1 MSNVKRETSIS
12 VTDLHMSNVNDSLK
26 RLAISNDGYPYHM
39 NNNNNNS
46 NSNSIN
52 NSNSMES
59 DNNDQV
65 QQPNREGLRIQLP
78 EHTVSFGTVFS
89 IGSVATHTF
98 DSKYNIIKEI
108 GRGGFSVVYQCQNK
122 TNNDIYAVKVI
133 DLRPLRLR
141 QRFNPSRLRR
151 EVDIM
156 RRLDHPNIIKFI
168 EVYETT
174 DQLMMVMEYCPGDEL
189 FDVILARK
197 VFSEEDAKPIFAQV
211 CKAIY
216 YLHSLNII
224 HRDVKPENVLVL
236 HNVDIHSGQTIVKLL
251 DFGLSKN
258 AGGGSAAKTFVG
270 TPCYL
275 APEVEYTSKGLGGT
289 YGLPADCWSLGAV
302 LYVMLVA
309 RFPEFEQDMNGKV
322 VLRLPPALWD
332 NVSSSAKD
340 LIRSLMN
347 TNPAARCT
355 AANALQHPWLGNYRV
370 SQEEL
375 TKIALD
381 CYEFS
386 QGLQI
391 EEEAAFQEGEYNDD
405 INASAHA
412 MVLRSMRDNHNNN
425 NTGVPG
431 ADMQLGPLLHLQRS
445 IASCFEQAHLA
456 YQDIPEVA
464 TRVRRG
470 AALCRS
476 QLTESTKMLH
486 KVEQTATSVLNMFP
500 DLELAVEEGAPE
512 LATQFFTMVRGW
524 VSELRQMV
532 TATQQVNKASMDQIQ
547 DIVEQ
552 STVGLQS
559 RAQQQKIR
567 NLTQSL
573 MSAIQSQVNI
583 VNNNNT
589 NNNGEKI
596 EMNSDQILQLFLN
609 LFGQQRNN
617 NNSIQF
623 NENESLL
630 IAGNERPFTKV
641 ESDQLSDSMEDSIDE
656 TLDTKIRAYEPNKLE
671 KIDASNLKMDI
682 SSSQV
687 DNSSSSGGGISG
699 IQKPMPLVISPKVS
713 DATNF
718 ANGVQALISVPPS
731 PIAASHL
738 VDALH
743 KLRQVDMILE
753 QLSVFWANTEVVL
766 DVLTKKGQHV
776 EQFIGF
782 ANKPRLM
789 ARFRERMEEYKRFW
803 EGMKVMCS
811 NYVSGI
817 NQSNQGSKD
826 KLYEFLKEGRS
837 EGSDWSSSSGS
848 FKESFMNMSGPSID
862 KVDSL

>member
-1 MSNVKRETSIS
+1 
-12 VTDLHMSNVNDSLK
+12 
-26 RLAISNDGYPYHM
+26 
-39 NNNNNNS
+39 
-46 NSNSIN
+46 
-52 NSNSMES
+52 MEE
-59 DNNDQV
+59 DNNHN
-65 QQPNREGLRIQLP
+65 QQQQEQQQQLKIQIP
-78 EHTVSFGTVFS
+78 EQMSFGTVFS
-89 IGSVATHTF
+89 VGSVASNKF
-98 DSKYNIIKEI
+98 ESKYDIIKEI

-122 TNNDIYAVKVI
+122 TTKEIFAVKII

-141 QRFNPSRLRR
+141 QRFNPARLRR

-224 HRDVKPENVLVL
+224 HRDVKPENVLIL
-236 HNVDIHSGQTIVKLL
+236 HNVNIHSGQTIVKLL

-332 NVSSSAKD
+332 DISTSAKE

-355 AANALQHPWLGNYRV
+355 AASALQHPWLGKYRV
-370 SQEEL
+370 SEEEL

-391 EEEAAFQEGEYNDD
+391 EEEAAYQEGDYSDD

-412 MVLRSMRDNHNNN
+412 MVLRSMRDNHKSNNAN
-425 NTGVPG
+425 MPG
-431 ADMQLGPLLHLQRS
+431 NDIQLGPLLHLQRS

-456 YQDIPEVA
+456 YQEIPEVA

-524 VSELRQMV
+524 VGELRQMV
-532 TATQQVNKASMDQIQ
+532 NSTVQVNKASMDEIQ
-547 DIVEQ
+547 AIVEQ
-552 STVGLQS
+552 STIGLQS
-559 RAQQQKIR
+559 SYQQQKIR
-567 NLTQSL
+567 NITQSL
-573 MSAIQSQVNI
+573 MSAIQSQVNLA
-583 VNNNNT
+583 T
-589 NNNGEKI
+589 TNNGEKV
-596 EMNSDQILQLFLN
+596 EMTSDQILQLFLN

-617 NNSIQF
+617 IQF

-630 IAGNERPFTKV
+630 IASKDRPTFSKV

-656 TLDTKIRAYEPNKLE
+656 TLDINTRDYPKPLETIDTNTLQMEITGQENVNKE
-671 KIDASNLKMDI
+671 A
-682 SSSQV
+682 
-687 DNSSSSGGGISG
+687 GGM
-699 IQKPMPLVISPKVS
+699 QKPMPLVISPKIS
-713 DATNF
+713 DTTNF
-718 ANGVQALISVPPS
+718 ANGVQALISVPQS
-731 PIAASHL
+731 PTAASHL
-738 VDALH
+738 ADALH

-811 NYVSGI
+811 NYVSGV
-817 NQSNQGSKD
+817 NQTNTQNG
-826 KLYEFLKEGRS
+826 KLYDFLKEGQRDGS
-837 EGSDWSSSSGS
+837 ENWSSSNS
-848 FKESFMNMSGPSID
+848 FKESFKSGQGTTTID
-862 KVDSL
+862 KMDSI

>member
-26 RLAISNDGYPYHM
+26 RLAISNDGFPYHS
-39 NNNNNNS
+39 NSSIHSNS
-46 NSNSIN
+46 NSNS
-52 NSNSMES
+52 SSMES
-59 DNNDQV
+59 NNNDQEEHQH
-65 QQPNREGLRIQLP
+65 QQQHDNLRIQLP
-78 EHTVSFGTVFS
+78 ENTVSFGTVFS
-89 IGSVATHTF
+89 IGSVVATNTF
-98 DSKYNIIKEI
+98 DSKYDIIKEI

-122 TNNDIYAVKVI
+122 VTKETYAVKVI

-141 QRFNPSRLRR
+141 QRFNPARLRR

-174 DQLMMVMEYCPGDEL
+174 DQLMMIMEYCPGDEL

-236 HNVDIHSGQTIVKLL
+236 HNTDLHSGQTIIKLL

-332 NVSSSAKD
+332 DISTNAKE

-355 AANALQHPWLGNYRV
+355 AASALQHPWLGKYRV

-391 EEEAAFQEGEYNDD
+391 EEEAAYQEGEYSDD

-412 MVLRSMRDNHNNN
+412 MVLRSMRDDHKNN
-425 NTGVPG
+425 NTGIPG
-431 ADMQLGPLLHLQRS
+431 TDMQLGPLLHLQRS

-512 LATQFFTMVRGW
+512 LATQFFT
-524 VSELRQMV
+524 
-532 TATQQVNKASMDQIQ
+532 
-547 DIVEQ
+547 
-552 STVGLQS
+552 
-559 RAQQQKIR
+559 
-567 NLTQSL
+567 
-573 MSAIQSQVNI
+573 
-583 VNNNNT
+583 
-589 NNNGEKI
+589 
-596 EMNSDQILQLFLN
+596 
-609 LFGQQRNN
+609 
-617 NNSIQF
+617 
-623 NENESLL
+623 
-630 IAGNERPFTKV
+630 
-641 ESDQLSDSMEDSIDE
+641 
-656 TLDTKIRAYEPNKLE
+656 NKL
-671 KIDASNLKMDI
+671 S
-682 SSSQV
+682 
-687 DNSSSSGGGISG
+687 
-699 IQKPMPLVISPKVS
+699 
-713 DATNF
+713 
-718 ANGVQALISVPPS
+718 
-731 PIAASHL
+731 
-738 VDALH
+738 
-743 KLRQVDMILE
+743 R
-753 QLSVFWANTEVVL
+753 
-766 DVLTKKGQHV
+766 
-776 EQFIGF
+776 
-782 ANKPRLM
+782 
-789 ARFRERMEEYKRFW
+789 
-803 EGMKVMCS
+803 
-811 NYVSGI
+811 
-817 NQSNQGSKD
+817 
-826 KLYEFLKEGRS
+826 
-837 EGSDWSSSSGS
+837 
-848 FKESFMNMSGPSID
+848 GPSTTRTG
-862 KVDSL
+862 S